1 MTRVEL
7 KNEAK
12 EQIKGKI
19 GILFLIFLIIAI
31 IGVGSSFVPIVGW
44 FATIIIMPAFN
55 ISLCMIFLN
64 LAKKEDISVGDV
76 FKGFNIT
83 GKAVWLYII
92 TNFFVFLW
100 SLLLII
106 PGIIKAFSY
115 SMASFILADNPELT
129 AREALEE
136 SKRIMEG
143 HKFDLFVLQLSFF
156 WWYLLGAITFGIAYV
171 YVVPYFE
178 ATMTNFYNE
187 IKDKKEDTETVGN
200 N

>member
-187 IKDKKEDTETVGN
+187 IKDKKIEAEVIDN

>member
-1 MTRVEL
+1 MTRTEL

-64 LAKKEDISVGDV
+64 LAKREDISVGDV

-83 GKAVWLYII
+83 GKAVWLSII
-92 TNFFVFLW
+92 TWFYTFLW
-100 SLLLII
+100 SLLFII
-106 PGIIKAFSY
+106 PGIIKTFSY
-115 SMASFILADNPELT
+115 SMAPFILADNPNLT
-129 AREALEE
+129 SSEALSE
-136 SKRIMEG
+136 SIRIMYG

-156 WWYLLGAITFGIAYV
+156 LWYILGTITFGIAYV

-187 IKDKKEDTETVGN
+187 IKDKKIEAEVIDN

>member
-1 MTRVEL
+1 MTRIEL

-19 GILFLIFLIIAI
+19 GILFLIFLIIAM
-31 IGVGSSFVPIVGW
+31 IGAGSSLVPVVGW

-64 LAKKEDISVGDV
+64 LAKREDVSVGDV

-83 GKAVWLYII
+83 GKAVWLSII
-92 TNFFVFLW
+92 TWVYTFLW
-100 SLLLII
+100 SLLFII
-106 PGIIKAFSY
+106 PGIIKTFSY
-115 SMASFILADNPELT
+115 SMAPFILADNSNLT
-129 AREALEE
+129 ASEALSE
-136 SKRIMEG
+136 SIRIMDG

-156 WWYLLGAITFGIAYV
+156 WWYLLGAITFGIAYI

-187 IKDKKEDTETVGN
+187 IKDKKIEAEVIEN

>member
-64 LAKKEDISVGDV
+64 LAKREDISVGDV

-106 PGIIKAFSY
+106 PGIIKTFSY

-178 ATMTNFYNE
+178 STMTNFYNE
-187 IKDKKEDTETVGN
+187 IKDRKIEAEVIDN

>member
-7 KNEAK
+7 KNKAK

-19 GILFLIFLIIAI
+19 GILFLIFLIIAM

-83 GKAVWLYII
+83 GKAVWLSII

-100 SLLLII
+100 SLLLVI

-115 SMASFILADNPELT
+115 SMAPFILADNPELT
-129 AREALEE
+129 AREALSE
-136 SKRIMEG
+136 SKRIMDG

-156 WWYLLGAITFGIAYV
+156 WWYLLGAISFGIAYI

-178 ATMTNFYNE
+178 ATITNFYNE
-187 IKDKKEDTETVGN
+187 IKDKKIEAEVIEEN
-200 N
+200 

>member
-83 GKAVWLYII
+83 GKAVWLSII
-92 TNFFVFLW
+92 TWFYTFLW
-100 SLLLII
+100 SLLFII
-106 PGIIKAFSY
+106 PGIIKTFSY
-115 SMASFILADNPELT
+115 SMAPFILADNPNLT
-129 AREALEE
+129 SSEALSE
-136 SKRIMEG
+136 SIKIMNG

-156 WWYLLGAITFGIAYV
+156 LWYILGTITFGIAYV
-171 YVVPYFE
+171 YVVP
-178 ATMTNFYNE
+178 
-187 IKDKKEDTETVGN
+187 
-200 N
+200 

>member
-1 MTRVEL
+1 MTRTEL

-64 LAKKEDISVGDV
+64 LAKREDISVGDV

-106 PGIIKAFSY
+106 PGIIKTFSY
-115 SMASFILADNPELT
+115 SMAPVILADNPNLT
-129 AREALEE
+129 SSEALSE
-136 SKRIMEG
+136 SIRIMDG

-156 WWYLLGAITFGIAYV
+156 LWYILGAITFGIAYV
-171 YVVPYFE
+171 YVVPYYE
-178 ATMTNFYNE
+178 ATMVNFYNE
-187 IKDKKEDTETVGN
+187 IKDKKIEAEVIE
-200 N
+200 

>member
-1 MTRVEL
+1 MTRIEL

-19 GILFLIFLIIAI
+19 GILFLIFLIIAM
-31 IGVGSSFVPIVGW
+31 IGAGSSLVPVVGW

-64 LAKKEDISVGDV
+64 LAKREDVSVGDV

-83 GKAVWLYII
+83 GKAVWLSII
-92 TNFFVFLW
+92 TWVYTFLW
-100 SLLLII
+100 SLLFII
-106 PGIIKAFSY
+106 PGIIKTFSY
-115 SMASFILADNPELT
+115 SMAPFILADNSNLT
-129 AREALEE
+129 ASEALSE
-136 SKRIMEG
+136 SIRIMDG

-156 WWYLLGAITFGIAYV
+156 WWYLLGAITFGIAYI

-178 ATMTNFYNE
+178 ATITNFYNE
-187 IKDKKEDTETVGN
+187 IKDKKIEAEVIEN

>member
-1 MTRVEL
+1 MTRTEL

-64 LAKKEDISVGDV
+64 LAKREDISVGDV

-106 PGIIKAFSY
+106 PGIIKTFSY
-115 SMASFILADNPELT
+115 SMAPFILADNPNLT
-129 AREALEE
+129 SSEALSE
-136 SKRIMEG
+136 SIRIMDG

-156 WWYLLGAITFGIAYV
+156 LWYILGAITFGIAYV
-171 YVVPYFE
+171 YVVPYYE
-178 ATMTNFYNE
+178 ATMVNFYNE
-187 IKDKKEDTETVGN
+187 IKDKKIEAEVIE
-200 N
+200 

>member
-64 LAKKEDISVGDV
+64 LAKREDISVGDV

-83 GKAVWLYII
+83 GKAVWLSII
-92 TNFFVFLW
+92 TWFYTFLW
-100 SLLLII
+100 SLLFII
-106 PGIIKAFSY
+106 PGIIKTFSY
-115 SMASFILADNPELT
+115 SMAPFILADNPNLT
-129 AREALEE
+129 SSEALSE
-136 SKRIMEG
+136 SIRIMDG

-156 WWYLLGAITFGIAYV
+156 LWYILGTITFGIAYV

-187 IKDKKEDTETVGN
+187 IKDKKIEAEVIDN

>member
-1 MTRVEL
+1 MTRIEL

-64 LAKKEDISVGDV
+64 LAKREDISVGDV

-83 GKAVWLYII
+83 GKAVWLNII

-106 PGIIKAFSY
+106 PGIIKIFSY
-115 SMASFILADNPELT
+115 SMAPLILADNPNLT
-129 AREALEE
+129 AREALAE

-178 ATMTNFYNE
+178 ATMANFYNE
-187 IKDKKEDTETVGN
+187 IKDKKIEVEVIE
-200 N
+200 

>member
-64 LAKKEDISVGDV
+64 LAKREDVSVGDV

-83 GKAVWLYII
+83 GKAVWLNII

-106 PGIIKAFSY
+106 PGIIKIFSY

-129 AREALEE
+129 AREALSE
-136 SKRIMEG
+136 SIRIMDG

-187 IKDKKEDTETVGN
+187 IKDRKN
-200 N
+200 

>member
-1 MTRVEL
+1 MTRTEL

-83 GKAVWLYII
+83 GKAVWLSII
-92 TNFFVFLW
+92 TWFYTFLW
-100 SLLLII
+100 SLLFII
-106 PGIIKAFSY
+106 PGIIKTFSY
-115 SMASFILADNPELT
+115 SMAPFILADNPNLT
-129 AREALEE
+129 SSEALSE
-136 SKRIMEG
+136 SIRIMDG

-156 WWYLLGAITFGIAYV
+156 LWYILGTITFGIAYV

-187 IKDKKEDTETVGN
+187 IKDKKIEAEVIE
-200 N
+200 

>member
-1 MTRVEL
+1 MTRTEL

-64 LAKKEDISVGDV
+64 LAKREDISVGDV

-83 GKAVWLYII
+83 GKAVWL
-92 TNFFVFLW
+92 
-100 SLLLII
+100 LII
-106 PGIIKAFSY
+106 PGIIKTFSY
-115 SMASFILADNPELT
+115 SMAPFILADNPNLT
-129 AREALEE
+129 SSEALSE
-136 SKRIMEG
+136 SIRIMDG

-156 WWYLLGAITFGIAYV
+156 LWYILGAITFGIAYV
-171 YVVPYFE
+171 YVVPYYE
-178 ATMTNFYNE
+178 ATMVNFYNE
-187 IKDKKEDTETVGN
+187 IKDKKIEAEVIE
-200 N
+200 

>member
-156 WWYLLGAITFGIAYV
+156 WWYLLVAITFGIAYV

-187 IKDKKEDTETVGN
+187 IKDKKIEAEVIDN

>member
-1 MTRVEL
+1 MTRTEL

-44 FATIIIMPAFN
+44 FASIIIMPAFN

-64 LAKKEDISVGDV
+64 LAKREDISVGDV

-83 GKAVWLYII
+83 GKAVWLSII
-92 TNFFVFLW
+92 TWFYTFLW
-100 SLLLII
+100 SLLFII
-106 PGIIKAFSY
+106 PGIIKTFSY
-115 SMASFILADNPELT
+115 SMAPLILADNPNLT
-129 AREALEE
+129 AREALAE

-178 ATMTNFYNE
+178 ATMVNFYNE
-187 IKDKKEDTETVGN
+187 IKDKKIEAEVIE
-200 N
+200 

>member
-64 LAKKEDISVGDV
+64 LAKREDISVGDV

-106 PGIIKAFSY
+106 PGIIKTFSY

-129 AREALEE
+129 AREA
-136 SKRIMEG
+136 
-143 HKFDLFVLQLSFF
+143 
-156 WWYLLGAITFGIAYV
+156 
-171 YVVPYFE
+171 
-178 ATMTNFYNE
+178 
-187 IKDKKEDTETVGN
+187 
-200 N
+200 

>member
-1 MTRVEL
+1 MTRTEL

-55 ISLCMIFLN
+55 ISLCMIYLN
-64 LAKKEDISVGDV
+64 LAKREDISVGDV

-83 GKAVWLYII
+83 GKAVWLNII

-106 PGIIKAFSY
+106 PGIIKIFSY
-115 SMASFILADNPELT
+115 SMAPLILADNPNLT
-129 AREALEE
+129 AREALAE

-178 ATMTNFYNE
+178 ATMANFYNE
-187 IKDKKEDTETVGN
+187 IKDKKIEVEVIQ
-200 N
+200 

>member
-1 MTRVEL
+1 MTRTEL

-64 LAKKEDISVGDV
+64 LAKREDISVGDV

-106 PGIIKAFSY
+106 PGKIKTFSY
-115 SMASFILADNPELT
+115 SMAPFILADNPNLT
-129 AREALEE
+129 SSEALSE
-136 SKRIMEG
+136 SIRIMDG

-156 WWYLLGAITFGIAYV
+156 LWYILGAITFGIAYV
-171 YVVPYFE
+171 YVVPYYE
-178 ATMTNFYNE
+178 ATMVNFYNE
-187 IKDKKEDTETVGN
+187 IKDKKIEAEVIE
-200 N
+200 

>member
-1 MTRVEL
+1 MTRTEL

-64 LAKKEDISVGDV
+64 LAKREDISVGDV

-83 GKAVWLYII
+83 GKAVWLNII

-106 PGIIKAFSY
+106 PGIIKIFSY
-115 SMASFILADNPELT
+115 SMAPLILADNPNLT
-129 AREALEE
+129 AREALAE

-178 ATMTNFYNE
+178 ATMANFYNE
-187 IKDKKEDTETVGN
+187 IKDKKIEVEVIQ
-200 N
+200 

>member
-1 MTRVEL
+1 MTRTEL

-64 LAKKEDISVGDV
+64 LAKREDISVGDV

-106 PGIIKAFSY
+106 PGIIKTFSY
-115 SMASFILADNPELT
+115 SMAPFILADNPNLT
-129 AREALEE
+129 SSEALSE
-136 SKRIMEG
+136 SIRIMDG

-156 WWYLLGAITFGIAYV
+156 WWYILSAITFGIAYI
-171 YVVPYFE
+171 YVVPYFQ
-178 ATMTNFYNE
+178 ATMANFYND
-187 IKDKKEDTETVGN
+187 IKDKTVEN
-200 N
+200 